1 MTLTL
6 NRTTLLADAALL
18 GAACLVPAASHLFA
32 LPFYQLDP
40 MRWLLAAALLVGAH
54 GRMRNFN
61 GYLMAVAIPL
71 VSCAV
76 VGMPSPV
83 KALLIAAELCV
94 NVFVLSFLLDKMQ
107 GLGRNTRVVAA
118 VLGSVVCAKLAYYL
132 LKTACVSLGL
142 LGGSVIGTPVMVQLL
157 AVAVPVLV
165 FTVACRLTEAG
176 R

>member
-32 LPFYQLDP
+32 LPIYQLDP

-54 GRMRNFN
+54 GRMRNLN

-94 NVFVLSFLLDKMQ
+94 NVFVLTFLLDKMQ
-107 GLGRNTRVVAA
+107 GRNTRVVAA

-142 LGGSVIGTPVMVQLL
+142 LDGSVIGTPVMVQLL